1 MAKKGLLMEAKR
13 KKRQHQFLF
22 MIIEAHTLDK
32 TIDKE
37 KLIALASWRW
47 GISRRTALEYLTTL
61 KNADLVEQED
71 NIISPSKRGLE
82 EIEFPETKLTKEEKE
97 ILEV

>member
-1 MAKKGLLMEAKR
+1 MALGYIKKDSPR
-13 KKRQHQFLF
+13 VFNY
-22 MIIEAHTLDK
+22 T
-32 TIDKE
+32 
-37 KLIALASWRW
+37 
-47 GISRRTALEYLTTL
+47 

>member
-1 MAKKGLLMEAKR
+1 MIKLLIR
-13 KKRQHQFLF
+13 
-22 MIIEAHTLDK
+22 
-32 TIDKE
+32 

-97 ILEV
+97 ILEVWSFTGKILYTIKRIT